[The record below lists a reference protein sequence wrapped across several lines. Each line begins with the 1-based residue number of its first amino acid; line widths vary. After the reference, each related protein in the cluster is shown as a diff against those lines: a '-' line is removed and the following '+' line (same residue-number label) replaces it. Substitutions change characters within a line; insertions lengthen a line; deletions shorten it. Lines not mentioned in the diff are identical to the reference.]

1 MVKRP
6 LGVTTHTALGTP
18 VSVSSTC
25 SWPASG
31 IGNEHRAQVQAR
43 QLGDRRVVEIVDV
56 ERAIEFFALV
66 GSLVGR
72 GHDVV
77 HRVDVLAGRA
87 DGCFFAVVF
96 A

>member
-25 SWPASG
+25 SWPPSGMGISTEPRSSRANSATAGSSKSSMSNGPSSSSDSSGSAGSTWARLRAS
-31 IGNEHRAQVQAR
+31 RR
-43 QLGDRRVVEIVDV
+43 LDRV
-56 ERAIEFFALV
+56 
-66 GSLVGR
+66 
-72 GHDVV
+72 
-77 HRVDVLAGRA
+77 
-87 DGCFFAVVF
+87 FAVVF